1 MRGTRGAT
9 GGSRHMMRF
18 GQDVRF
24 VRAAHWMTLSAA
36 CLALGACAGNNVAS
50 RVDAQRDVAAAE
62 TPQREP
68 AGKPLPLAPR
78 RQATAPR
85 VIDKSLAYSAIGTAS
100 WYGADF
106 HGRRTANGETYNMYS
121 LTAAHRTLPLQ
132 CTVRVTNLS
141 NNRSLTVRV
150 NDRGPY
156 AGNRLI
162 DLSAQGAKLLGFYD
176 RGLAKVK
183 VELVGGSPV
192 RRAAAA
198 PKPALIEQASIY

>member
-1 MRGTRGAT
+1 MDQLGRKSHSHCVAYSLVLG
-9 GGSRHMMRF
+9 
-18 GQDVRF
+18 V
-24 VRAAHWMTLSAA
+24 A
-36 CLALGACAGNNVAS
+36 CLALAGCAGNNVAG
-50 RVDAQRDVAAAE
+50 RAKPDQNVAAA
-62 TPQREP
+62 PAPDEP
-68 AGKPLPLAPR
+68 ARPAAPKR
-78 RQATAPR
+78 KAAAAPH
-85 VIDKSLAYSAIGTAS
+85 VIDKSLSYSAIGTAS

-106 HGRRTANGETYNMYS
+106 HGRRTANGETYNMHS

-132 CTVRVTNLS
+132 CTVRVTNLT

-183 VELVGGSPV
+183 VELVGGAPRSP
-192 RRAAAA
+192 A
-198 PKPALIEQASIY
+198 PKVTASAM